1 MLRFIAVGMA
11 VGALIPWESTG
22 FPYLPDG
29 IHKWTNVRQNVINA
43 QGKNKSILDIGCGI
57 GFSTAT
63 SKGSLGIDTNPE
75 MLSKAR
81 NLFPEKNFEFG
92 DPLFWKPRRKF
103 DVVTCMFYLHEN
115 PHYIRE
121 KIIKLA
127 LKSAKERVVF
137 VDLAPDYC
145 ASDELFKRKPY
156 LKDYLRHCR
165 KDMRHFEEHVIIKGR
180 LHMWV
185 YNIR

>member
-1 MLRFIAVGMA
+1 MLRFIAVGMT

-57 GFSTAT
+57 GFSTAW
-63 SKGSLGIDTNPE
+63 SEGSLGIDTNLE
-75 MLSKAR
+75 MLTKAK
-81 NLFPEKNFEFG
+81 NLFPEKKFEFG
-92 DPLFWKPRRKF
+92 NPLFWKPRRKF

-115 PHYIRE
+115 PRYIRK

-127 LKSAKERVVF
+127 LTSAKERVVF
-137 VDLAPDYC
+137 VDFAPEYR
-145 ASDELFKRKPY
+145 ASDVLVTRKPH
-156 LKDYLRHCR
+156 LKDYLRECR
-165 KDMRHFEEHVIIKGR
+165 KDLCDFEEHVIIKGK

-185 YNIR
+185 RNMR